1 MQQLAMKAR
10 RLRLERVQVS
20 IVAVCLV
27 LGSLRF
33 GDVFVRVSL
42 TPAQLCA
49 AGRSVAG
56 SWRQALTPMSAIRP
70 DLAETMGREP
80 PGVLDEEEELQKSK
94 FPISPEDLIS
104 LTKAWIASASDDEPA
119 DWLADDFRFVA
130 PVVGPFGKDEF
141 RDSLKSFE
149 LKKGFPDLSSNYH
162 HFRVDPFEPNRVWFS
177 IKFTGVN
184 TGPIMGRPATGKSV
198 ESPVQAHSVTFNE
211 QGEITKLTIGYVL
224 DKETGNTGGLGG
236 VFGLL
241 HGIGYGLP
249 FPEAQPYKP
258 SPVYGTLMQGN
269 RMIQDFFK
277 ANPDAKNSI
286 QGFLTSV
293 GK

>member
-1 MQQLAMKAR
+1 MRLVMKVRRPRLDRARASGLA
-10 RLRLERVQVS
+10 
-20 IVAVCLV
+20 ICFV
-27 LGSLRF
+27 LGSLGF
-33 GDVFVRVSL
+33 EHVFVRVSR
-42 TPAQLCA
+42 TPAGLRA
-49 AGRSVAG
+49 AGRSNAG
-56 SWRQALTPMSAIRP
+56 SWTRTLTRMPAIRP
-70 DLAETMGREP
+70 DLAEMMGREP
-80 PGVLDEEEELQKSK
+80 PGLLDEEKELQKSN
-94 FPISPEDLIS
+94 FPIPADDLIS
-104 LTKAWIASASDDEPA
+104 LTKAWIASASDDEPT
-119 DWLADDFRFVA
+119 DWLAHDFRFVA

-149 LKKGFPDLSSNYH
+149 LKKGFPDLASNYH

-177 IKFTGVN
+177 IKYTGAN

-198 ESPVQAHSVTFNE
+198 ESPVQAHSVTFNDK
-211 QGEITKLTIGYVL
+211 GEITKLTIGYVL

-258 SPVYGTLMQGN
+258 SPIYGSLMQGN
-269 RMIQDFFK
+269 RIIQDFFK
-277 ANPDAKNSI
+277 ANPDAKNAI
-286 QGFLTSV
+286 QGFLTQV

>member
-1 MQQLAMKAR
+1 M
-10 RLRLERVQVS
+10 RVPL
-20 IVAVCLV
+20 IVMCFV
-27 LGSLRF
+27 LGLLSF
-33 GDVFVRVSL
+33 ADVFVRVLPAHRQLRTAERSIASL
-42 TPAQLCA
+42 RTQI
-49 AGRSVAG
+49 
-56 SWRQALTPMSAIRP
+56 LTRVSAIRP
-70 DLAETMGREP
+70 DLAEMMGREP
-80 PGVLDEEEELQKSK
+80 PGILDEEKERQKSK
-94 FPISPEDLIS
+94 FPIPPEDLIS
-104 LTKAWIASASDDEPA
+104 LTKAYIASSSDDEPA
-119 DWLADDFRFVA
+119 DWFADDFRFVA

-141 RDSLKSFE
+141 KDSLKSFE
-149 LKKGFPDLSSNYH
+149 LKKGFSDLSSNYH

-177 IKFTGVN
+177 VKFIGSN

-241 HGIGYGLP
+241 YGIGYGLP

-258 SPVYGTLMQGN
+258 SPIYGTLMQGN
-269 RMIQDFFK
+269 QVLQNLFK
-277 ANPDAKNSI
+277 ANPSAKKAILGFVTSI
-286 QGFLTSV
+286 